1 MRLPNGSVQAAL
13 VLGLL
18 AVSCGLLS
26 SNKNPVISSIG
37 GCSSIA
43 AGECDVWFVCNATDP
58 DGDPLSYTWS
68 CTQGYFSSDSGKR
81 ACWNAPGRSGSDT
94 IGVTVTDGRGGEDSA
109 VRQVLVLPVTA
120 TLVDWD
126 GAIAGRDYRGWT
138 PQIESGSCVYGSFSV
153 DSFDIHFMVLDGANY
168 DKWSHGQQYT
178 SEIEFDRSPGA
189 SFSDTVHK
197 SGTHFVILDNCYTS
211 IPKYAHAHVEMVSP

>member
-1 MRLPNGSVQAAL
+1 MNGTLKILAFCI

-18 AVSCGLLS
+18 ASSCKIFKPNG
-26 SNKNPVISSIG
+26 NPVISSIG

-43 AGECDVWFVCNATDP
+43 AGQTDIWFVCNATDP

-68 CTQGYFSSDSGKR
+68 CTQGQFSSDSDRR

-94 IGVTVTDGRGGEDSA
+94 IGVAVTDGRGGVDSA
-109 VRQVLVLPVTA
+109 VRQVEVFPVTA

-126 GAIAGRDYRGWT
+126 GAISGRDYRGWM
-138 PQIESGSCVYGSFSV
+138 PEIESGSCVFGSFSV
-153 DSFDIHFMVLDGANY
+153 DSLDIHFMVLDGADY

-178 SEIEFDRSPGA
+178 AEIEFDRSSGA
-189 SFSDTVHK
+189 SFSDTIRK
-197 SGTHFVILDNCYTS
+197 TGTHYVILDNCYTS
-211 IPKYAHAHVEMVSP
+211 LPKYAHAHVQMVSP